1 MVRENNMYF
10 WKIIQPTIYMKRS
23 SRILA
28 FIVLMLGFI
37 AISNGLKA
45 QNVVRQGDTF
55 VVQGATTTDRGKFTK
70 TQYTLETRKGD
81 TVIVDTICLSSTG
94 SAFVWKV
101 SKKTGKPY
109 RKYLPEITKQLG
121 TKKEKKWNL
130 KSSGL

>member
-1 MVRENNMYF
+1 
-10 WKIIQPTIYMKRS
+10 MKRS

-28 FIVLMLGFI
+28 LIVLMLGFL
-37 AISNGLKA
+37 AISNGIKA
-45 QNVVRQGDTF
+45 QNNVVRQGNTF

-121 TKKEKKWNL
+121 TKKEKK
-130 KSSGL
+130 

>member
-1 MVRENNMYF
+1 
-10 WKIIQPTIYMKRS
+10 MKKS

-28 FIVLMLGFI
+28 LVVLVLGFL

-45 QNVVRQGDTF
+45 QNNVVRKGDTF
-55 VVQGATTTDRGKFTK
+55 VVQGATTDRGKFTR

-121 TKKEKKWNL
+121 TKKTKDK
-130 KSSGL
+130 